1 MRKYREAII
10 YTIFILIGFIYALV
24 NIRPAIVNI
33 FQVETGINKQTN
45 QLSDS
50 EKKLEALKKT
60 EQEKQSIVGQA
71 KNIYTPDITGLDA
84 ESSFAIIFDDVIDMT
99 KYNGIKLY
107 AIEYVYNPQD
117 DDFVKGA
124 PSKYNVCQLNMSV
137 IGDYADIESF
147 LKELYKYPYLVN
159 IDKVELSP
167 YPKNKKILL
176 SKMQIILYSANS
188 GGAAGKPSPTATAT
202 AQAKPSAAPAAPVSP
217 QASPSPPPPPVAK

>member
-10 YTIFILIGFIYALV
+10 YAIFILIGFIYALN
-24 NIRPAIVNI
+24 NIRPAIVSI
-33 FQVETGINKQTN
+33 FQVETGINKQAN

-50 EKKLEALKKT
+50 EKKLDALKKT

-71 KNIYTPDITGLDA
+71 KNIYTPDIAGLDA
-84 ESSFAIIFDDVIDMT
+84 ESSFAVIFDDIIEMT

-107 AIEYVYNPQD
+107 SIEYVYNPKD

-124 PSKYNVCQLNMSV
+124 PDKYNVCQLNMSV

-176 SKMQIILYSANS
+176 SKMQIILYSSNLGGSS
-188 GGAAGKPSPTATAT
+188 GAPAPAAPSSS
-202 AQAKPSAAPAAPVSP
+202 AKPSAATAAPAP
-217 QASPSPPPPPVAK
+217 QGPASPPAVAK